1 MEFTFQREEIIKNK
15 GNQPPPP
22 PDTLKRRSMEKNTT
36 GKKDGENARGSR
48 VCGGWGKGSI
58 SL

>member
-15 GNQPPPP
+15 GNQTP
-22 PDTLKRRSMEKNTT
+22 PDTLKRRSMEKNRT

-48 VCGGWGKGSI
+48 VWGGWGKGSI

>member
-15 GNQPPPP
+15 GNQNP
-22 PDTLKRRSMEKNTT
+22 PDTLKRCSMEQNRT

-48 VCGGWGKGSI
+48 VCGGLGKGSI